1 MSDREYLS
9 IGEVLA
15 QLLEEFPDVTI
26 SKIRFL
32 ESQGLIE
39 PERTP
44 SGYRKFTESEVER
57 LRFILREQRTN
68 YLPLR
73 IIKDRLDDESQDISR
88 DIALAP
94 ESVSVSGHPAA
105 RSVIPRPSMPVASS
119 NPPAARADV
128 TTAIAVPTV
137 VSGDGDSLD
146 AEPLVRQAAA
156 RDLRREAL
164 RHADKTESIPRD
176 QLIQQIDIDP
186 ALLRALETAGL
197 VSGHDVGD
205 TTFFDQQSA
214 AIART
219 AARFEEMGIDV
230 RHLRA
235 WKTSADRE
243 LSLFEQRILPLLR
256 QRNPAAREQAIEML
270 AEFVELGSELR
281 SALLTRDILRLT
293 EQR

>member
-1 MSDREYLS
+1 VIERDYLS

-44 SGYRKFTESEVER
+44 SGYRKFTSDEVER
-57 LRFILREQRTN
+57 LRFILREQKTS

-73 IIKDRLDDESQDISR
+73 IIKDRLEDESQDISR
-88 DIALAP
+88 
-94 ESVSVSGHPAA
+94 EVSVSAEMVSASSHPAA
-105 RSVIPRPSMPVASS
+105 RSAATRRISRGDILDQDIPSASV
-119 NPPAARADV
+119 NR
-128 TTAIAVPTV
+128 
-137 VSGDGDSLD
+137 
-146 AEPLVRQAAA
+146 E
-156 RDLRREAL
+156 LRKMAL
-164 RHADKTESIPRD
+164 KHADSTESIPRD
-176 QLIQQIDIDP
+176 LLLKQLPIEP
-186 ALLRALETAGL
+186 AFLKELEQVGL
-197 VSGHDVGD
+197 VSGHEVGD
-205 TTFFDQQSA
+205 TTFFDPHSLEV
-214 AIART
+214 ART
-219 AARFEEMGIDV
+219 AGRFKEMGIDI

-256 QRNPAAREQAIEML
+256 QRNPAARDEAINML
-270 AEFVELGSELR
+270 AEFMELGTELR
-281 SALLTRDILRLT
+281 NALLMREISRLT

>member
-1 MSDREYLS
+1 MSDRDYLS

-44 SGYRKFTESEVER
+44 SGYRKFTDGEVER

-73 IIKDRLDDESQDISR
+73 IIKDKLDDDTQDISR
-88 DIALAP
+88 EIPVGTDIP
-94 ESVSVSGHPAA
+94 TSGHPAA
-105 RSVIPRPSMPVASS
+105 RAAVPRPSENVVTLPPVEPEPEPVVASVA
-119 NPPAARADV
+119 P
-128 TTAIAVPTV
+128 V
-137 VSGDGDSLD
+137 VSLD
-146 AEPLVRQAAA
+146 QDPMIPMSVI
-156 RDLRREAL
+156 REQRKMAL

-176 QLIQQIDIDP
+176 QLLQQVHIDP
-186 ALLRALETAGL
+186 GFLKELESASL

-205 TTFFDQQSA
+205 TTFFDPHSA
-214 AIART
+214 AVAQA
-219 AARFEEMGIDV
+219 AARFQELGVDV

-256 QRNPAAREQAIEML
+256 QRNPAAREEALNML
-270 AEFVELGSELR
+270 AEFIELGSELR
-281 SALLTRDILRLT
+281 TALILRDVARLT
-293 EQR
+293 EPK

>member
-1 MSDREYLS
+1 MNERDYLS

-44 SGYRKFTESEVER
+44 SGYRKFTDGEVER

-73 IIKDRLDDESQDISR
+73 IIKDKLEDESSDISR
-88 DIALAP
+88 DFTLP
-94 ESVSVSGHPAA
+94 TQVVSTSGHPAA
-105 RSVIPRPSMPVASS
+105 RGSVPRP
-119 NPPAARADV
+119 RDE
-128 TTAIAVPTV
+128 TTAMNRPEQDPMVPQSV
-137 VSGDGDSLD
+137 QR
-146 AEPLVRQAAA
+146 EQ
-156 RDLRREAL
+156 RREAL
-164 RHADKTESIPRD
+164 RHRDNTESIPRD
-176 QLIQQIDIDP
+176 QLVQQHKIEP
-186 ALLRALETAGL
+186 AFLKELEAAGL
-197 VSGHDVGD
+197 ISGHEVGD
-205 TTFFDQQSA
+205 TTFFDA
-214 AIART
+214 ASIEVAKA
-219 AARFEEMGIDV
+219 AARFQDLGIEV

-243 LSLFEQRILPLLR
+243 VNLYEQRILPLLR
-256 QRNPAAREQAIEML
+256 QRNPASREEALNML
-270 AEFVELGSELR
+270 DEFMALGGELR
-281 SALLTRDILRLT
+281 SALILRDIIRLT

>member
-1 MSDREYLS
+1 MNDRDFLS

-44 SGYRKFTESEVER
+44 SGYRKFTTGEVER

-73 IIKDRLDDESQDISR
+73 IIKDKLDDDTADISR
-88 DIALAP
+88 DISRDIMMPSEYVA
-94 ESVSVSGHPAA
+94 SSGHPAT
-105 RSVIPRPSMPVASS
+105 RTTVPRPREVLA
-119 NPPAARADV
+119 NPPSMSSLVNEQDPIIPESVRRANRE
-128 TTAIAVPTV
+128 
-137 VSGDGDSLD
+137 D
-146 AEPLVRQAAA
+146 ALKHV
-156 RDLRREAL
+156 
-164 RHADKTESIPRD
+164 DKTESIPRD
-176 QLIQQIDIDP
+176 QLLQQLAIDP
-186 ALLRALETAGL
+186 VLLKELETAGMI
-197 VSGHDVGD
+197 SGHEVGD
-205 TTFFDQQSA
+205 TTFFDASSI
-214 AIART
+214 AIAKS
-219 AARFEEMGIDV
+219 AARFNELGIDV

-243 LSLFEQRILPLLR
+243 VSLFEQRILPYLR
-256 QRNPAAREQAIEML
+256 QRNPVARDEALRML
-270 AEFVELGSELR
+270 GEFMDLGGELR
-281 SALLTRDILRLT
+281 AALIQRDIIRLT